1 MFHILLNTVGN
12 SSIAYHPEVKA
23 TDKIVLNLIRYNW
36 FLKFALLNIHFA
48 EKWQL
53 TVGPFKCKFKLHVYI
68 GAAIP
73 PNSTVVNSENHIWY
87 LIVSLDEEKHG
98 MGCINGPNSNYSV
111 TCSVLALPFK
121 YLSKP
126 VGTWKYPITFNRIP
140 REEAIYRTLTWLDLY
155 EICCLYDFYSVR
167 IMFSR
172 CKDVL
177 QSIVISLKILRFFDW
192 NKPIPHNWQLRRT
205 ITSNHWENSMWEVSK
220 SNAIILREVIKN
232 KWLNQ
237 VKWCWWYQVKLH
249 LLL

>member
-1 MFHILLNTVGN
+1 MYKFRVLAVWSLNFKQYLLKVKFRPSLLKKDYMFHILLNTVGN

-98 MGCINGPNSNYSV
+98 MGCKR
-111 TCSVLALPFK
+111 AK
-121 YLSKP
+121 
-126 VGTWKYPITFNRIP
+126 
-140 REEAIYRTLTWLDLY
+140 
-155 EICCLYDFYSVR
+155 
-167 IMFSR
+167 
-172 CKDVL
+172 
-177 QSIVISLKILRFFDW
+177 
-192 NKPIPHNWQLRRT
+192 
-205 ITSNHWENSMWEVSK
+205 
-220 SNAIILREVIKN
+220 
-232 KWLNQ
+232 
-237 VKWCWWYQVKLH
+237 
-249 LLL
+249 

>member
-1 MFHILLNTVGN
+1 MFTSEPLFLQTPLLLIVKIIFDILLSHWTRKNM
-12 SSIAYHPEVKA
+12 E
-23 TDKIVLNLIRYNW
+23 W
-36 FLKFALLNIHFA
+36 
-48 EKWQL
+48 
-53 TVGPFKCKFKLHVYI
+53 
-68 GAAIP
+68 
-73 PNSTVVNSENHIWY
+73 VV
-87 LIVSLDEEKHG
+87 
-98 MGCINGPNSNYSV
+98 NGPNSNYSV

-126 VGTWKYPITFNRIP
+126 VETWKYPITFNRIP